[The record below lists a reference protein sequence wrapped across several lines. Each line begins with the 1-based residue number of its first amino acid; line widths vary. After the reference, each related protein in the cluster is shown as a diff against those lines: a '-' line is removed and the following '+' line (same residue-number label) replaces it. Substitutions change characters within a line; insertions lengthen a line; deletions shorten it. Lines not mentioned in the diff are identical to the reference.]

1 MLHLLSDTENL
12 NHAVAESI
20 YLTRFKKFLEYRA
33 SKFEPKYFVT
43 CYYGRSYEGGYL
55 TPDAYRKRWD
65 RNEVRKTHKF
75 IRGQIRKYLGDV
87 PMVFVIERHKETV
100 HPVWGEMKGA
110 FHTHLYLGDV
120 NKSLAEHYSMGV
132 VDEGLHELQLEEL
145 SLYPHMHDLL
155 NQKDYFGCSINSG
168 RRQDAN
174 LTELL
179 IEYSIRQS
187 KWVGKFPDS
196 LDIQKIRSNAFGL
209 DFKRTFHYG
218 LKQIDKEDDLNEV
231 IDWKNSDFQKNGTTN
246 P

>member
-1 MLHLLSDTENL
+1 MFLADSDAYTKTVEENRHLNTMKSLVASCAL
-12 NHAVAESI
+12 NW
-20 YLTRFKKFLEYRA
+20 
-33 SKFEPKYFVT
+33 EPKYFVT
-43 CYYGRSYEGGYL
+43 CYYGRSYEGDYL
-55 TPDAYRKRWD
+55 KPDEYRKRWD

-75 IRGQIRKYLGDV
+75 IRGLIRKYLGDV

-120 NKSLAEHYSMGV
+120 NKSIAEHYAMGV
-132 VDEGLHELQLEEL
+132 VDEGIHELQLEEL

-179 IEYSIRQS
+179 IEYSIRQA

-231 IDWKNSDFQKNGTTN
+231 IDWKNSDFQKI
-246 P
+246 

>member
-1 MLHLLSDTENL
+1 
-12 NHAVAESI
+12 
-20 YLTRFKKFLEYRA
+20 
-33 SKFEPKYFVT
+33 
-43 CYYGRSYEGGYL
+43 
-55 TPDAYRKRWD
+55 
-65 RNEVRKTHKF
+65 
-75 IRGQIRKYLGDV
+75 
-87 PMVFVIERHKETV
+87 MVFVIERHQETV

-132 VDEGLHELQLEEL
+132 VDEGIHELQLEEL

-179 IEYSIRQS
+179 IEYSIRQA

-231 IDWKNSDFQKNGTTN
+231 IDWKNSDFQKNGTSNT
-246 P
+246 